1 MSGLTVAPDAPRR
14 KRALGAWAVFE
25 CDRRPSQAFIRT
37 INAARRY
44 PFDIGTPKR
53 VIDAARDRK
62 RGR

>member
-1 MSGLTVAPDAPRR
+1 MFD
-14 KRALGAWAVFE
+14 

-44 PFDIGTPKR
+44 PLDIGPPKR
-53 VIDAARDRK
+53 VIEAERDRK